1 MSIGTSSIAAVA
13 GEAGHEAEVAALA
26 AGFTQAWN
34 RHDMD
39 ALANLFAADAD
50 FVNVVGMWWRTREEI
65 KAAHAHSHTTFFRD
79 SRLAGEVRRVKFLEP
94 NVATVHVVWELSGQ
108 MEPDGSVGEPRQGIL
123 LFVAVR
129 RDGRWVVEAAQN
141 TDVLAGAL
149 TRPAERS

>member
-1 MSIGTSSIAAVA
+1 MSMGTPSIAAAA
-13 GEAGHEAEVAALA
+13 GDAGHEAEVATLA

-50 FVNVVGMWWRTREEI
+50 FVNVVGMWWRIREEI
-65 KAAHAHSHTTFFRD
+65 KAAHAHSHATFFRD
-79 SRLAGEVRRVKFLEP
+79 SRLAGEVRRVKFLDR
-94 NVATVHVVWELSGQ
+94 NVATVRVVWELSGQ
-108 MEPDGSVGEPRQGIL
+108 MEPDGSVGQPRQGIL

-129 RDGRWVVEAAQN
+129 RDGRWIVEAAQN

-149 TRPAERS
+149 TRPAEKS

>member
-1 MSIGTSSIAAVA
+1 MSMGTPSIAATA
-13 GEAGHEAEVAALA
+13 GETGHEAEVAALA

-39 ALANLFAADAD
+39 ALAGLFAADAD

-65 KAAHAHSHTTFFRD
+65 KAAHAHSHATFFRD

-123 LFVAVR
+123 LFVAVH
-129 RDGRWVVEAAQN
+129 RDDRWIVEAAQN

-149 TRPAERS
+149 TRPAEKS